1 MTKALHNQ
9 TDRPL
14 VESDGAGGQEPYVRS
29 SQLPTV
35 LAAGGGLKVEGVAGG
50 VATPVSGTV
59 VANQGTANAT
69 PWPTTDAGP
78 SWTSVRQLTTSADM
92 TGAADLTAAPT
103 AGQKIVIDDVIASSD
118 TALYIS
124 FLEETSGTE
133 IFRLYLAA
141 GGTAQV
147 TTRGKLKLPTA
158 DKKLRGDASVAGN
171 VAITVLY
178 HSEA

>member
-1 MTKALHNQ
+1 VSESIQGGPITKILHYWWDNLQ
-9 TDRPL
+9 GEARRVCQSEPL
-14 VESDGAGGQEPYVRS
+14 PVQLQAS
-29 SQLPTV
+29 SQV
-35 LAAGGGLKVEGVAGG
+35 V
-50 VATPVSGTV
+50 GTV
-59 VANQGTANAT
+59 TANQGTANAT

-124 FLEETSGTE
+124 FVEETSGTE

-141 GGTAQV
+141 NGTAQV
-147 TTRGKLKLPTA
+147 TTRGKLKLDTA
-158 DKKLRGDASVAGN
+158 DKKLRGDASLAGN
-171 VAITVLY
+171 VALTVLY